1 MLIPELFIIFPLT
14 KGKKC
19 GILRVPSREGLREAE
34 RRAGDKKVQTKMK
47 NPLDKIGKVWY
58 NIRAVR
64 ESGER

>member
-1 MLIPELFIIFPLT
+1 MKIVVYY
-14 KGKKC
+14 G
-19 GILRVPSREGLREAE
+19 SLRERGRAKPRGE
-34 RRAGDKKVQTKMK
+34 RGDKKVQTKMK